1 MVSKLMVLKRNGSEE
16 EFIYEKLVVSLL
28 KVGIPLDDAR
38 MVARLIECRIIE
50 RGGKA
55 STAEIAKWVL
65 SLLKNIDEEF
75 YRKWVEAYKRD
86 KGVDL
91 EKELEAKLYY
101 YEEPVITP

>member
-1 MVSKLMVLKRNGSEE
+1 MKTKLVVTKRNGSQE

-28 KVGIPLDDAR
+28 KVGIPLEHAR

-50 RGGKA
+50 NGGKA
-55 STAEIAKWVL
+55 STSDIARWVL

-75 YRKWVEAYKRD
+75 YKKWIEAYKRD

-101 YEEPVITP
+101 YTEPMITP